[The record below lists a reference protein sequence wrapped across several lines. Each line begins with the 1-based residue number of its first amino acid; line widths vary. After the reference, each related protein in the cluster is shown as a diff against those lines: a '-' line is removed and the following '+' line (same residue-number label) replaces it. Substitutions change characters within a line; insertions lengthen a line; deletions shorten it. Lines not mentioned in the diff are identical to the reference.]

1 MACEN
6 AWLLMFKLHLN
17 QSRNIIIVK
26 SLMGLFM
33 YNPNLLPVGVVIM
46 VLVGDHAADTDC
58 N

>member
-6 AWLLMFKLHLN
+6 AWQLMFKLHLN
-17 QSRNIIIVK
+17 QSRNIIVK
-26 SLMGLFM
+26 SIMGLFM
-33 YNPNLLPVGVVIM
+33 YNPYLLPVGVVIM